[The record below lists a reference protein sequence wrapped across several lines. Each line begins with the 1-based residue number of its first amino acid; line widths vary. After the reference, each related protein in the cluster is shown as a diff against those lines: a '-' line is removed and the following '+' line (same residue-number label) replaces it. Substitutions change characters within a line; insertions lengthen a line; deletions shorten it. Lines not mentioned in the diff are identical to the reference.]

1 MKQTRKTINYCALS
15 IVTTVIVGC
24 VPLQPP
30 PIPEIPLPPPVPQAQ
45 TRIIHTVNTSEEG
58 SCGSLQD
65 FVIDAQKLK
74 QKARKELLDQ
84 LSSYEGGKFSCD
96 RLKTGLLLSQIG
108 KTVNEDSLAIEILDE
123 YANADQLDEENQ
135 QLVQLLLFQSK
146 ERKRLHVLL
155 GKLGERLVAQKALS
169 KTMSENLITL
179 QQKMNQLQKLETD
192 INETEQSIATP
203 STSSLDTETKENT
216 GS

>member
-1 MKQTRKTINYCALS
+1 MKQLRKTNKYGALVA
-15 IVTTVIVGC
+15 ITTVVVGC
-24 VPLQPP
+24 VPIQPP
-30 PIPEIPLPPPVPQAQ
+30 AIPDIPLPPPVPQ
-45 TRIIHTVNTSEEG
+45 TRVVHTVNTSEEG
-58 SCGSLQD
+58 SCGSLHD

-84 LSSYEGGKFSCD
+84 LSRYEGGKFSCD

-123 YANADQLDEENQ
+123 YENADQLDEENQ

-169 KTMSENLITL
+169 KTMSGNLITL